1 MTGPSTVVTSHF
13 GEERCIL
20 LAYAN
25 NSPIKKETPP
35 CSDVEGA
42 LHVAG
47 SHLSINRSLLVL
59 ARGGLKDKVS
69 PVTNEERQM
78 SEA

>member
-13 GEERCIL
+13 GEEQCVL

-59 ARGGLKDKVS
+59 AYGGLKDKVS
-69 PVTNEERQM
+69 PMMNEERQM